1 MIDIKRHIFLVV
13 NLDIFIEIYYVANFS
28 YSPYVRI
35 LQSTF
40 SVLAVVVVV
49 VVVIV
54 GRD

>member
-40 SVLAVVVVV
+40 SVLAVAVVDVV
-49 VVVIV
+49 V